1 MSQST
6 SSGDPATP
14 VASWGRGNRLAVSFS
29 YCCPGP
35 VSAASASTAFQ
46 SVVPSFCSPPRDLP
60 SHIQLSA
67 HWPQLHLGKPPP
79 SREGLLTPAFLVG
92 LTLTPRLWPLQHP
105 ASPQLLES
113 CLLLWAQPQ
122 GPSPPSAPQGF
133 QQKFTFHS
141 KEIVAISCSWCKQA
155 VSATPL
161 LAGCPLGCAS
171 VPPGGAA

>member
-1 MSQST
+1 MIIPGSQHSGFLPRLMGGGGGVSQST

-14 VASWGRGNRLAVSFS
+14 VASWGRGNRLAASFS

-35 VSAASASTAFQ
+35 VSAASASTVFQ

-60 SHIQLSA
+60 SRSQLRA

-92 LTLTPRLWPLQHP
+92 VALTPRLWPLQHP

-113 CLLLWAQPQ
+113 CLLLWAQLPLVC
-122 GPSPPSAPQGF
+122 GVSVAPQQLSLPFVGLAMP
-133 QQKFTFHS
+133 QRQCLPHS
-141 KEIVAISCSWCKQA
+141 WV
-155 VSATPL
+155 
-161 LAGCPLGCAS
+161 
-171 VPPGGAA
+171 